1 MREPAPILAALGR
14 ALRAR
19 RAGRAWTL
27 EEAARAAGLSVGYL
41 SMVEL
46 GRNAISLPRLARLA
60 AALQVRLPD
69 LFAQA
74 ETGLSPEETPNP

>member
-19 RAGRAWTL
+19 RAARAWTL

-60 AALQVRLPD
+60 AALQVSLSE

-74 ETGLSPEETPNP
+74 QPEESPIP